1 MEGFVGEEEDFVMDA
16 GLDRKPVKLDEV
28 GGDGLMGLVRVRTLA
43 AEFCTYWSLSRALLG
58 TPDRTPL
65 Q

>member
-1 MEGFVGEEEDFVMDA
+1 MGFDWQPVKVDESGGDVPGPDGGEES
-16 GLDRKPVKLDEV
+16 G
-28 GGDGLMGLVRVRTLA
+28 A

>member
-1 MEGFVGEEEDFVMDA
+1 MNA
-16 GLDRKPVKLDEV
+16 KLDLKPVKVNEG
-28 GGDGLMGLVRVRTLA
+28 GGDVLPGLVTLA

>member
-1 MEGFVGEEEDFVMDA
+1 MDVGFDW
-16 GLDRKPVKLDEV
+16 KPVKWMRVEV
-28 GGDGLMGLVRVRTLA
+28 MCCQGLAQVRTLA
-43 AEFCTYWSLSRALLG
+43 AEFCTYWSLSRDLWG